1 MGETIDER
9 QAGTVIDY
17 GIALAL
23 ADDRSGLDRLA
34 IAFGPAMEG
43 TPDANTFAIVTRAQG
58 ASGPIADLASVRRQ
72 VSEVGVFQSFLASYR
87 DGEAAGETVIE

>member
-1 MGETIDER
+1 M
-9 QAGTVIDY
+9 
-17 GIALAL
+17 
-23 ADDRSGLDRLA
+23 DDRSGLDRLA